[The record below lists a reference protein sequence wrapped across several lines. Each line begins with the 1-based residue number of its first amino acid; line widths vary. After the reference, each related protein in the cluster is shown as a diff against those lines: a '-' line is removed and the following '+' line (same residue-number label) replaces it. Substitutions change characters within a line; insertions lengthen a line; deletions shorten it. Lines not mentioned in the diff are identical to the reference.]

1 MFTGA
6 MLDHAAAVEEEEPGI
21 DTATLPKLL
30 DPVAFIASQVIVS
43 LVLGILLGGISGY
56 FGGTIDLVIQRAIEL
71 LQAIPR
77 IPLWLTLSAALPRD
91 WGTVE
96 VYLAAC
102 VESSSRSARNLPRTV
117 RARPVQP
124 STDRMMVMPK
134 YLGASEMRIII
145 RHMVPSFS
153 SHLIAALTLRVP
165 EMIPAETSRL
175 SGPGA
180 ARTGDKLGGAAD
192 RGAEHPRG
200 GAGAMA
206 VPARGGDRGHRAG
219 LLLRR

>member
-175 SGPGA
+175 PGPGA

-192 RGAEHPRG
+192 RGAEHPRR